1 MRVGLGVALGGVVL
15 AVEAGAVQVGW
26 AWGMGQGGASR
37 EDISCED
44 TKPSCL
50 TGVGAR
56 ALARRGVRGR
66 TWSWT
71 ASSVALRELR
81 VQVCRAVTRQAT
93 RFCISSHEISSS
105 SMVHGPPL

>member
-71 ASSVALRELR
+71 ASSVGVAPTSELR
-81 VQVCRAVTRQAT
+81 PGVPGRHASGNSVLYIFT
-93 RFCISSHEISSS
+93 
-105 SMVHGPPL
+105 